1 MRAPAR
7 DYATL
12 EQRCRERLAVR
23 LVSSLAVRP
32 LEPHRAARRL
42 RSVPQTEHDAR
53 ADVLLVCS
61 AGGHLFQLHLLR
73 DAWEGLSHSWVTLE
87 KEDSRSLL
95 ADQRVVFAHGPTT
108 RNLPNLIRN
117 FALAWRTLRRLR
129 PKVIVTTGA
138 AIAVPFAW
146 LGRVLNIRV
155 VYIESLTRTEKPS
168 LSCRLVAP
176 VTDVVYVQW
185 PELVGA
191 VRGAR
196 YSGSVLGPGAG

>member
-1 MRAPAR
+1 
-7 DYATL
+7 
-12 EQRCRERLAVR
+12 
-23 LVSSLAVRP
+23 
-32 LEPHRAARRL
+32 
-42 RSVPQTEHDAR
+42 
-53 ADVLLVCS
+53 
-61 AGGHLFQLHLLR
+61 
-73 DAWEGLSHSWVTLE
+73 
-87 KEDSRSLL
+87 
-95 ADQRVVFAHGPTT
+95 
-108 RNLPNLIRN
+108 
-117 FALAWRTLRRLR
+117 
-129 PKVIVTTGA
+129 VIVTTGA

-176 VTDVVYVQW
+176 VTDIVYVQW